1 MTENYTGEDR
11 GFKSDIKIADD
22 VIGYIAVLAA
32 SDVDGVAGMA
42 GTATDDL
49 AAVFRSK
56 NIKKGIKTIVQDEDV
71 RFSLAIIAEYGCN
84 IPEVCRAVQDKVRTT
99 VENMTGFTV
108 SEVDVTIAGIKVPE
122 NV

>member
-1 MTENYTGEDR
+1 M
-11 GFKSDIKIADD
+11 
-22 VIGYIAVLAA
+22 LAA